1 MRIQL
6 GHDWSQILHVLPISK
21 SRANLKY
28 PLLCKSKQEKEP
40 KIRKVCFIGFSEV
53 TKDWKNLEFLHFNFY
68 KTSNFR
74 EAKSINWNK
83 CKTEI
88 EISLNSRAE
97 RIVSTNPKITTKEFA
112 EWKRKILQDV
122 GNKIIS
128 LKHRIKVHKT
138 KSMLKQ
144 HAVIEYLHG
153 LQQYCHNL

>member
-1 MRIQL
+1 MAFQKLQKIEKT
-6 GHDWSQILHVLPISK
+6 WNFCISI
-21 SRANLKY
+21 S
-28 PLLCKSKQEKEP
+28 
-40 KIRKVCFIGFSEV
+40 
-53 TKDWKNLEFLHFNFY
+53 T